1 MEVVLHINSIIL
13 KKYIPKKDELLEKL
27 KDVISNQKSIIAQK
41 EKEIT
46 DLQNTITNQEQLI
59 KQINLELANLKRE
72 LKK

>member
-1 MEVVLHINSIIL
+1 M
-13 KKYIPKKDELLEKL
+13 
-27 KDVISNQKSIIAQK
+27 ISNQKSIIALK

-59 KQINLELANLKRE
+59 KQINIELANLKRK

>member
-1 MEVVLHINSIIL
+1 M
-13 KKYIPKKDELLEKL
+13 
-27 KDVISNQKSIIAQK
+27 ISNQKSIIALK

-59 KQINLELANLKRE
+59 KQINIELANLKRE

>member
-1 MEVVLHINSIIL
+1 M
-13 KKYIPKKDELLEKL
+13 
-27 KDVISNQKSIIAQK
+27 ISNQKSIIAQK

-59 KQINLELANLKRE
+59 KQINIELANLKRE

>member
-1 MEVVLHINSIIL
+1 MNRRII
-13 KKYIPKKDELLEKL
+13 YIPE
-27 KDVISNQKSIIAQK
+27 
-41 EKEIT
+41 EIT

>member
-1 MEVVLHINSIIL
+1 M
-13 KKYIPKKDELLEKL
+13 
-27 KDVISNQKSIIAQK
+27 ISNQKSIIAQK

>member
-1 MEVVLHINSIIL
+1 M
-13 KKYIPKKDELLEKL
+13 
-27 KDVISNQKSIIAQK
+27 ISNQKSIIALK